1 MTRVADGYRFRDQQE
16 VAMENKPLIINDEG
30 YRCEEKCALEWVEC
44 VEKEGGAM
52 ICKTRER
59 NCFGDCQW

>member
-1 MTRVADGYRFRDQQE
+1 
-16 VAMENKPLIINDEG
+16 MENKPLIINDEG